1 MLSCLA
7 CASEGKDG
15 AAGPAGA
22 EGKDGIDGVDGRD
35 GADGKDGRIA
45 NVMECTPGNYDLD
58 GDGRRDFTI
67 ECHSNGQ
74 RKARINYRPDG
85 VTKSNERTFYES
97 HGNPKTHAIY
107 YSAGTKFYE
116 RTYYESNGYGATYI
130 EYYSDGTKFRE
141 NTTYE
146 SSGYQKSSIIYQMDG
161 TKYDGYPKCYPDD
174 SRTQETCTQAKH
186 GCTSASIT
194 CIN

>member
-35 GADGKDGRIA
+35 GTDGKDGRIA

-97 HGNPKTHAIY
+97 HGNPKTYAI
-107 YSAGTKFYE
+107 
-116 RTYYESNGYGATYI
+116 
-130 EYYSDGTKFRE
+130 YYSDGTKQSEHTYYE
-141 NTTYE
+141 NGNLKTAIEHSIYPVCYKDDGKTKE
-146 SSGYQKSSIIYQMDG
+146 S
-161 TKYDGYPKCYPDD
+161 
-174 SRTQETCTQAKH
+174 CTQAKH